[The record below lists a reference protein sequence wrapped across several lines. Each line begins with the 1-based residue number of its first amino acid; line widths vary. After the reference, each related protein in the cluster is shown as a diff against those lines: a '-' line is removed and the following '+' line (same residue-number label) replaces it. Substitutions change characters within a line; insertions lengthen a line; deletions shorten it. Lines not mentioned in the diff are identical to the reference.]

1 MLKTMDI
8 MEEEEFPIAGW
19 KSIQSALNG
28 YAVNSSNLRKITSAK
43 TAPDVFLRDTRYHLI
58 ERHNRENALPHAH

>member
-28 YAVNSSNLRKITSAK
+28 YPVNSANLGEITSAK
-43 TAPDVFLRDTRYHLI
+43 IAPDIILRDGCHHLI
-58 ERHNRENALPHAH
+58 E